1 MRPLRLILFDIDGT
15 LLRDGVS
22 SKIAFARAL
31 RETYNT
37 TGPINAFKFA
47 GMTDPE
53 CVTAIMRLAGIDERT
68 IHQRRDECLR
78 RYVEI
83 LQSEMLLHDDAQLFP
98 GVKELLERL
107 NKLDDVL
114 VGLLTGNVLRGAELK
129 LRRWDLE
136 RYFRFGAYG
145 DDHEDRPV
153 LAQIALEKGRTL
165 AGRPLTGSDTTVIG
179 DTPKDVACARAIG
192 ARAVVVATGAVGR
205 DELRD
210 AAPDVLL
217 DSFEDHTA
225 ALRALFP

>member
-1 MRPLRLILFDIDGT
+1 MRLILFDIDGT
-15 LLRDGVS
+15 LLRDGIA

-53 CVTAIMRLAGIDERT
+53 CVTEIMRLAGIDDQT
-68 IHQRRDECLR
+68 IHQRREECLR

-83 LQSEMLLHDDAQLFP
+83 LQTEMLLHDDGRLFP
-98 GVKELLERL
+98 GVRELLERL
-107 NKLDDVL
+107 NKLDGVL

-129 LRRWDLE
+129 LKRWDLE

-145 DDHEDRPV
+145 DDHEQRPV
-153 LAQIALEKGRTL
+153 LAQIALEKARSLSGRQF
-165 AGRPLTGSDTTVIG
+165 TGGETTVIG

-192 ARAVVVATGAVGR
+192 ARAVAVATGSVPR
-205 DELRD
+205 DELAR
-210 AAPDVLL
+210 AEPDVLL

>member
-1 MRPLRLILFDIDGT
+1 MRLILFDIDGT
-15 LLRDGVS
+15 LLRDGIS

-37 TGPINAFKFA
+37 TGPIQAFQFA

-53 CVTAIMRLAGIDERT
+53 CVTEIMRLAGIDDQT
-68 IHQRRDECLR
+68 IHQRREECLR

-83 LQSEMLLHDDAQLFP
+83 LQSEMLLHDDGKLFP
-98 GVKELLERL
+98 GVRELLERL
-107 NKLDDVL
+107 NKLDSVL

-129 LRRWDLE
+129 LRRWNLE

-145 DDHEDRPV
+145 DDHEQRPV
-153 LAQIALEKGRTL
+153 LAQIALEKARSLSGRQF
-165 AGRPLTGSDTTVIG
+165 TGSETTVIG

-192 ARAVVVATGAVGR
+192 ARAVAVATGSVGR
-205 DELRD
+205 DELARSEPD
-210 AAPDVLL
+210 ALL

>member
-1 MRPLRLILFDIDGT
+1 MRLILFDIDGT

-22 SKIAFARAL
+22 SQIAFARAL

-37 TGPINAFKFA
+37 AGPIHAFKFA

-53 CVTAIMRLAGIDERT
+53 CVTAIMRLAGVDERT
-68 IHQRRDECLR
+68 IHQRREECLR
-78 RYVEI
+78 RYIEI
-83 LQSEMLLHDDAQLFP
+83 LQSEILLHDDGHLFP
-98 GVKELLERL
+98 GVRELLERL

-153 LAQIALEKGRTL
+153 LAQIALEKGRAL
-165 AGRPLTGSDTTVIG
+165 AGRPLTGRDTTVIG

-192 ARAVVVATGAVGR
+192 ARAVAVATGSVGR
-205 DELRD
+205 EELF
-210 AAPDVLL
+210 ASAPDALL